1 MTSNALSEQTK
12 QDEEKIASAPGTVFG
27 APVPQPAPEDDDDE
41 LYPENLRGWLVVL
54 GCFMLSA
61 MTLGFGLCWG
71 VFQEYYRHNIL
82 VGTPSSVL
90 GLLGS
95 TQGGIGTLSSL
106 FFGKLGDR
114 YGYKVTS

>member
-1 MTSNALSEQTK
+1 MQPDPTPPAPSEK
-12 QDEEKIASAPGTVFG
+12 LEKGEEKIESITGTTFSAL
-27 APVPQPAPEDDDDE
+27 APPIVQDDDE
-41 LYPENLRGWLVVL
+41 LYPENFRGWLVVV
-54 GCFMLSA
+54 GCFMLSS

-71 VFQEYYRHNIL
+71 VFQEYYQHHIL

-95 TQGGIGTLSSL
+95 TQGAVGTVSSL

-114 YGYKVTS
+114 